1 MLDVKMV
8 RTDPDT
14 VRRALERRGD
24 STSSLD
30 EFLAVEERRRQLLT
44 EVETRRAE
52 RKRASDEIATVKKA
66 GGDADQ
72 AIAAMRTLGDQI
84 KEHEAAL
91 AETEERL
98 KVMLLELPNI
108 PLPDVPDGGEDDSVV
123 VRTVG
128 EPRQF
133 DFEPKDHLDL
143 GLALDLIDMERAAK
157 VSGSRFVYLKGDLVM
172 LQFAL
177 VNYALSV
184 IQSKGFR
191 PVIPPVLVREE
202 AMYGT
207 GFFPTDRAQVYET
220 VDGDCLVGT
229 SEVPLAAM
237 HMEEFLDEASFPI
250 RYAGYSTCFRREAGA
265 AGRDTRGILR
275 VHQFD
280 KVEMFSFCSPEQSAA
295 EHLVILSAEE
305 AILQGLGIPYQVV
318 NIAAGDLGAPAAQK
332 FDCEAWL
339 PGQQRYRE
347 LTSCSNCTDYQARR
361 LNTRFRTEKGPR
373 FVHTLNGTGVAVG
386 RTLIAIMENYQQADG
401 SIVRAGRPAA
411 HDGQGRHRRLSR
423 RGSARG
429 RRAYRGARPRGV
441 SRPRGPA
448 RTPLPRRPPAT
459 GSRSSARRLRRTRSP
474 AAS

>member
-8 RTDPDT
+8 RAEPDE
-14 VRRALERRGD
+14 VRRALERRGEP
-24 STSSLD
+24 TSPLD
-30 EFLAVEERRRQLLT
+30 EFLAVESRRRELLT
-44 EVETRRAE
+44 EVESRRAE
-52 RKRASDEIATVKKA
+52 RKRASDEIAVVKKA
-66 GGDADQ
+66 GGDAAE
-72 AIAAMRTLGDQI
+72 AIAAMRTLGDAI

-98 KVMLLELPNI
+98 NAMLLELPNI
-108 PLPDVPDGGEDDSVV
+108 PLADVPDGGEEDSVV
-123 VRTVG
+123 LRLVG
-128 EPRQF
+128 EPRVF

-143 GLALDLIDMERAAK
+143 GLALDVIDMERGAK
-157 VSGSRFVYLKGDLVM
+157 VSGSRFAYLKGDLVM

-177 VNYALSV
+177 VRYALDV

-220 VDGDCLVGT
+220 VDGDCLAGT

-237 HMEEFLDEASFPI
+237 HMEEFLDETAFPI

-280 KVEMFSFCSPEQSAA
+280 KVEMFSFCTPEQSAA
-295 EHLVILSAEE
+295 EHRLILSAEE
-305 AILQGLGIPYQVV
+305 EILQGLGIPYRVV

-339 PGQQRYRE
+339 PGQQQYRE

-361 LNTRFRTEKGPR
+361 LNCRFRTEKGPR

-401 SIVRAGRPAA
+401 AIAVPEALRPLFGKDAI
-411 HDGQGRHRRLSR
+411 
-423 RGSARG
+423 
-429 RRAYRGARPRGV
+429 GV
-441 SRPRGPA
+441 
-448 RTPLPRRPPAT
+448 
-459 GSRSSARRLRRTRSP
+459 
-474 AAS
+474 